1 MGSNFAYRSLSDYMR
16 SSTLRWLVLVASL
29 LIMLIIAVQLFW
41 LNKVY
46 SLEQKTFHTNVVKSI
61 RGLYEDIDLA
71 DTHSMHLQ
79 ELIEHPSTD
88 YYMFRI
94 DNVYSED
101 SIAHYMKHELNDF
114 DVLTDVY
121 IAYYSAG
128 HSKYKN
134 PIYISAAASLYEPEN
149 INLPTYKRNYSYGLL
164 YFPHRNKYVL
174 QQMGFWFISS
184 AVLFIVLVGLAVMLF
199 FFYRQRFLA
208 EVQKDFVNNF
218 THEFKTPLAVM
229 KISAEVLLQDKITT
243 QPERLKKYATIV
255 ENQTQHLQ
263 EQVERL
269 LQIARSDR
277 KDLPIQKN
285 LVPLKDLIE
294 QAVTKMQPLIDEKN
308 ADVDVPIDE
317 EQNIELYADRA
328 HLELAVVNLLENA
341 LKFSIKPHI
350 IVSTGHE
357 DGNIY
362 ISVKD
367 NGIGIEKKYQKR
379 LFKKFYRVPT
389 GDVHNVKGF
398 GLGLNFVKRII
409 DAHHGSIKI
418 NSLPGIGT
426 EFRLILPATVN
437 S

>member
-1 MGSNFAYRSLSDYMR
+1 MNGKFAYRSISDFMR
-16 SSTLRWLVLVASL
+16 SSTLRWLVLLASV
-29 LIMLIIAVQLFW
+29 LITLIIIVQLFW

-46 SLEQKTFHTNVVKSI
+46 SFEQKTFNMNVVKSI
-61 RGLYEDIDLA
+61 RGLYEDLDLVNSR
-71 DTHSMHLQ
+71 THLQ
-79 ELIEHPSTD
+79 DLIEHPRTD
-88 YYMFRI
+88 YFMFRV
-94 DNVYSED
+94 DNPYFED
-101 SIAHYMKHELNDF
+101 SIASYLQHELNDF
-114 DVLTDVY
+114 DVLTDAHIAFYTAGQPGYRHTTY
-121 IAYYSAG
+121 IT
-128 HSKYKN
+128 
-134 PIYISAAASLYEPEN
+134 AAASRYDVEK
-149 INLPTYKRNYSYGLL
+149 INLAVYNRNYNYIML

-174 QQMGFWFISS
+174 QQMNFWFISS
-184 AVLFIVLVGLAVMLF
+184 AVLFVVLVGLAVILF

-208 EVQKDFVNNF
+208 EIQKDFVNNF

-229 KISAEVLLQDKITT
+229 KISAEVLLNEKITT
-243 QPERLKKYATIV
+243 QPERLRKYATII

-263 EQVERL
+263 HQVERL

-277 KDLPIQKN
+277 RDLPIQKK
-285 LVPLKDLIE
+285 LVPVKDLIE
-294 QAVTKMQPLIDEKN
+294 QAVAKMQPIIDEKK

-317 EQNIELYADRA
+317 EQNFELYADRTQ
-328 HLELAVVNLLENA
+328 LELAVVNLLENA
-341 LKFSIKPHI
+341 LKFSVKPHI

-379 LFKKFYRVPT
+379 LFNKFYRVPT

-409 DAHHGSIKI
+409 DAHHGTIKI

-426 EFRLILPATVN
+426 EFRLILPGTVN